1 MDDMVKQRLV
11 GASVLALAGAI
22 VLPLLFGQPQDP
34 RGSIRASFEG
44 EPVSTRPPQ
53 RQTPEASERA
63 LQDAGPAATR
73 APQQQVRSVTPKP
86 AALPTPAASASPR
99 WILQLASY
107 SDQASADD
115 FRARLRKQG
124 LSAYRE
130 SITVKGKTYFRVRM
144 VLDMNESEAQALKR
158 RLESAYKLQAQLL
171 PAR

>member
-1 MDDMVKQRLV
+1 MDEMVKQRLV
-11 GASVLALAGAI
+11 GASVLALIGAI
-22 VLPLLFGQPQDP
+22 VLPMLFGQPQDP
-34 RGSIRASFEG
+34 RGSIRASFDG
-44 EPVSTRPPQ
+44 EPVSTR
-53 RQTPEASERA
+53 
-63 LQDAGPAATR
+63 
-73 APQQQVRSVTPKP
+73 APQQPQPRAVAERSAGANLPAAAPTPRAASEPVRS
-86 AALPTPAASASPR
+86 LPPEPTAAASAPPR

-144 VLDMNESEAQALKR
+144 ALDMDESEAQALKR
-158 RLESAYKLQAQLL
+158 RIESEYKLQAQLL